1 MRKEWRGFKGN
12 KWKSEVNLRDF
23 IQNNYTPYEG
33 DEKFLV
39 GATDAT
45 NTLWGELQKLQ
56 KEESKKSIAV
66 ISCRKIKKLKPNY
79 IKGLLIFKH
88 GINNTT

>member
-1 MRKEWRGFKGN
+1 MKTAWRGFKGN

-56 KEESKKSIAV
+56 KELQRLI
-66 ISCRKIKKLKPNY
+66 RKFRSVCIWIMQQIWSRLNR
-79 IKGLLIFKH
+79 LL
-88 GINNTT
+88 

>member
-1 MRKEWRGFKGN
+1 MKTAWRGFKGN

-56 KEESKKSIAV
+56 RKSVPKVAC
-66 ISCRKIKKLKPNY
+66 STWRPRWY
-79 IKGLLIFKH
+79 QA
-88 GINNTT
+88 